1 VHLEKNPELIFGMM
15 TENIN
20 GKRNYVTP
28 SGKLYPSITTVLS
41 ELSKDSIQ
49 KWRKRV
55 GETEA
60 NKVSGK
66 ASRRGTRVHS
76 VCERYI
82 QNEQGFLSEELPHI
96 QELFQAIQPTLERI
110 DNVHGVELGLYSNHF
125 GIAGRTDL
133 VAEFDG
139 VLSVIDYKTS
149 NRTKEKSWCEGYFAQ
164 GSFYAIAYEE
174 LTGVPVNQ
182 VVIIIAVDGEPEP
195 QLFVEKR
202 DDWVYKIWEAK
213 ALYNTK

>member
-1 VHLEKNPELIFGMM
+1 MKTFVHLEKNPELIFGMM

-66 ASRRGTRVHS
+66 AGGN
-76 VCERYI
+76 
-82 QNEQGFLSEELPHI
+82 QKLL
-96 QELFQAIQPTLERI
+96 
-110 DNVHGVELGLYSNHF
+110 DLGLTQAEATALTGY
-125 GIAGRTDL
+125 TPP
-133 VAEFDG
+133 VAE
-139 VLSVIDYKTS
+139 
-149 NRTKEKSWCEGYFAQ
+149 
-164 GSFYAIAYEE
+164 
-174 LTGVPVNQ
+174 
-182 VVIIIAVDGEPEP
+182 
-195 QLFVEKR
+195 
-202 DDWVYKIWEAK
+202 
-213 ALYNTK
+213 